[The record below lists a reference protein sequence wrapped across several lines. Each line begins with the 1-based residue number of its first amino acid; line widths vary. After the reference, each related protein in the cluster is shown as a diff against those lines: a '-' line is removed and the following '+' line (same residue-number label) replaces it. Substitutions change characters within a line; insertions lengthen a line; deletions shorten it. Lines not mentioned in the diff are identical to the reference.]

1 MSLARNCTARRAG
14 WTAAL
19 TVLALVVLAPVA
31 WAQGDARPERRLA
44 LVIGNGAYPSSP
56 LRNPTNDARALAAAL
71 KGLGFEV
78 TAHENL
84 GQRQMRRAIL
94 DFGTRLR
101 EGGVGLFYFAS
112 HGLQVNGRNYLV
124 PVDAAI
130 ASEAEVEVEA
140 VDVASVLTR
149 METAR
154 NRVNLVILDA
164 CRDNP
169 FARSFRNAAGGLAA
183 IDAPSGTLI
192 AYATAPG
199 RVARD
204 GKGANGLYTGELLK
218 ALQAPGQRVEEVFK
232 RVRQA
237 VLERSGGD
245 QVPWESSSLVGEF
258 LFTDPP
264 RPAGSAGLA
273 GTTWQGTTS
282 EGEAVEIVFDA
293 DGRLRYTALG
303 RDGGRSDGGWE
314 QKGVVVVFDIN
325 RFSDWSGV
333 IRGDTIEGS
342 ASNRRGVKWTWKL
355 LRAP

>member
-1 MSLARNCTARRAG
+1 MSPARNCTARRAG

-31 WAQGDARPERRLA
+31 WAQGDTKPERRLA
-44 LVIGNGAYPSSP
+44 LIIGNGAYPSSP

-78 TAHENL
+78 TVHENL

-101 EGGVGLFYFAS
+101 EGGVGLFYFAG

-245 QVPWESSSLVGEF
+245 RVPWESSSLVGEF

-264 RPAGSAGLA
+264 RSAGSAGLA

-282 EGEAVEIVFDA
+282 EGEAVEIVFEA

>member
-1 MSLARNCTARRAG
+1 MPSIGRRTSRC
-14 WTAAL
+14 WTA
-19 TVLALVVLAPVA
+19 VLALLALATLAPAA
-31 WAQGDARPERRLA
+31 WAQGDAKPERRLA
-44 LVIGNGAYPSSP
+44 LIIGNGAYATSP

-71 KGLGFEV
+71 KALGFEV

-84 GQRQMRRAIL
+84 GQRDMRRAIL
-94 DFGTRLR
+94 EFGTRLR
-101 EGGVGLFYFAS
+101 EGGVGLFYFAG
-112 HGLQVNGRNYLV
+112 HGVQVNGRNYLV

-140 VDVASVLTR
+140 LDVASVLAR

-169 FARSFRNAAGGLAA
+169 FARSFRSTARGLAA

-204 GKGANGLYTGELLK
+204 GEGANGLYTGELLK
-218 ALQAPGQRVEEVFK
+218 TLQAPGLRVEEVFK
-232 RVRQA
+232 RVRQS

-245 QVPWESSSLVGEF
+245 QVPLESSSLVGDF
-258 LFTDPP
+258 LFTERP
-264 RPAGSAGLA
+264 RPPGPAGLA

-282 EGEAVEIVFDA
+282 DGEAVEIVFEA
-293 DGRLRYTALG
+293 EGQLRYVKLG
-303 RDGGRSDGGWE
+303 RKRDESPGEWD
-314 QKGVVVVFDIN
+314 QKGPVVVFDVN
-325 RFSDWSGV
+325 RYSRWSGL

-342 ASNRRGVKWTWKL
+342 ASNRQGDKWTWKL
-355 LRAP
+355 LRSP

>member
-19 TVLALVVLAPVA
+19 AVLALVVVAPVA

-101 EGGVGLFYFAS
+101 EGGVGLFYFAG

-282 EGEAVEIVFDA
+282 EGEAVEIVFEA

>member
-1 MSLARNCTARRAG
+1 VSRA
-14 WTAAL
+14 AFA
-19 TVLALVVLAPVA
+19 VLALIVFASIA

-44 LVIGNGAYPSSP
+44 LVIGNGAYATSP
-56 LRNPTNDARALAAAL
+56 LRNPTNDARALTAAL
-71 KGLGFEV
+71 KGLGFDV

-84 GQRQMRRAIL
+84 GQREMRRAIL

-101 EGGVGLFYFAS
+101 EGGIGLFYFAG
-112 HGLQVNGRNYLV
+112 HGVQVNGRNYLV

-140 VDVASVLTR
+140 VDVASVLAR

-169 FARSFRNAAGGLAA
+169 FARSFRSAARGLAA
-183 IDAPSGTLI
+183 IDAPAGTLI

-204 GKGANGLYTGELLK
+204 GEGANGLYTGELLK
-218 ALQAPGQRVEEVFK
+218 ALQAPGQRVEDVFK

-237 VLERSGGD
+237 VVERSGGD

-258 LFTDPP
+258 LFTDRA
-264 RPAGSAGLA
+264 RPAASAGLA

-282 EGEAVEIVFDA
+282 EGEAMEIVFEA
-293 DGRLRYTALG
+293 EGRLRYTALG
-303 RDGGRSDGGWE
+303 RQRNESDGGWD
-314 QKGVVVVFDIN
+314 QKGAVVVFDVN
-325 RFSDWSGV
+325 RYSEWSGV

-342 ASNRRGVKWTWKL
+342 ASNRRGARWTWKL